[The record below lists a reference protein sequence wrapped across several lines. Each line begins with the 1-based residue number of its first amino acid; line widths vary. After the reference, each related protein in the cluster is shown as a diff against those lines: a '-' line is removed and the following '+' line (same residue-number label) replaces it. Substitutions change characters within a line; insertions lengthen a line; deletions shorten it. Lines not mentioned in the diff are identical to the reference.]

1 MSFGLFMTLA
11 CSFMGGVLSVRYG
24 LVKILFVGALLSA
37 ITNILFAFMAQM
49 GPDTIMFAVVIM
61 ADNLSG
67 GLATAAFIAYLSG
80 LTNISFTAMQ
90 YAIFSSI
97 MTLFPKILAGFSG
110 TVVDAVGYS
119 WFFIGT
125 AILGIPVLYLVVL
138 AGRLTNVK
146 TPSDEDGDTATVN
159 G

>member
-1 MSFGLFMTLA
+1 SKTFGLFMTIA
-11 CSFMGGVLSVRYG
+11 GSFMGGVLSVRYG
-24 LVKILFVGALLSA
+24 VVRILFVGALLSA
-37 ITNILFAFMAQM
+37 ITNILFAFMAHM
-49 GPDTIMFAVVIM
+49 GANTIMFAVVIM

-125 AILGIPVLYLVVL
+125 AIIGIPVLYLVVL
-138 AGRLTNVK
+138 AGRLTDVENPNK
-146 TPSDEDGDTATVN
+146 DRTPAEAEG
-159 G
+159 